1 MNKLV
6 RIAIDAR
13 QVTSVIDGLGRYVL
27 ALIKALKPLDH
38 QTIIIFHTHDFPS
51 NLFEKK
57 KELEFIQIDL
67 KAGNPLQHL
76 IIPLKI
82 KKHNIDVYYYPFID
96 PPLFSPAKLNVFAIH
111 DLNHFFFSKYAAT
124 EKKYKILAAKV
135 LIWLGVKFYDKVI
148 VFSNHVKN
156 EVESNIKSAKN
167 MVEVIY
173 HGLSPDDFIDTE
185 ENLDFDFKLNIKNM
199 KPYILYVGNNRPHK
213 NIHRLMNAFNV
224 FQQRQP
230 DFQLVLV
237 GNHMDR
243 FFNAVEYAKQI
254 GIEDKVNKFSNVSNV
269 MLAEIYKNASLVFY
283 PSISEG
289 FGFPILES
297 WYFKI
302 PIVTS
307 NTSCIPEI
315 GKDAVMY
322 IDPFDLEN
330 MVLGLEK
337 TIKKEISND
346 LINKGKERLKT
357 FSWSS
362 SAKQHLEV
370 FEKVLSV

>member
-1 MNKLV
+1 MNKFV

-27 ALIKALKPLDH
+27 GLIEALKPLDN
-38 QTIIIFHTHDFPS
+38 QTIIIFHTSDFPS
-51 NLFEKK
+51 NLREKK
-57 KELEFIQIDL
+57 KELEFIKIDL

-76 IIPLKI
+76 IIPMKI
-82 KKHNIDVYYYPFID
+82 RKLNIDVYYYPFID
-96 PPLFSPAKLNVFAIH
+96 PPLFSPAKMNVFAIH

-135 LIWLGVKFYDKVI
+135 LIWLSVKFYNKVI
-148 VFSNHVKN
+148 VFSNHIKN
-156 EVESNIKSAKN
+156 QVESNINSARN

-173 HGLSPDDFIDTE
+173 HGLSPDDFLYIAED
-185 ENLDFDFKLNIKNM
+185 LDFNFKAKNL
-199 KPYILYVGNNRPHK
+199 KPFILYVGNNRPHK
-213 NIHRLMNAFNV
+213 NIQRLMNAFNL
-224 FQQRQP
+224 FLQKQP
-230 DFQLVLV
+230 DFQLVLA

-243 FFNAVEYAKQI
+243 FFNAMEYAKQM
-254 GIEDKVNKFSNVSNV
+254 GFEDKVKKFNNVTNT
-269 MLAEIYKNASLVFY
+269 MLAELYKNASLVFY

-297 WYFKI
+297 WFFRT

-315 GKDAVMY
+315 GMDAVMY

-330 MVLGLEK
+330 MVQGLEK
-337 TIKKEISND
+337 TIKEEVSND
-346 LINKGKERLKT
+346 LIEKGKERLKT
-357 FSWSS
+357 FSWNS

-370 FEKVLSV
+370 FEKVNSI